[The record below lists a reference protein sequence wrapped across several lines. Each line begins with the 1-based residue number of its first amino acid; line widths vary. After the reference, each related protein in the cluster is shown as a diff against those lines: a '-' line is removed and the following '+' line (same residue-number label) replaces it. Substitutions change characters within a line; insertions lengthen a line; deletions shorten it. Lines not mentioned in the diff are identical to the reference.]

1 MQLLSIRL
9 SITVDPIVNML
20 LLLDVVVV
28 VVVVEVIRLDI
39 SSDVKQC

>member
-1 MQLLSIRL
+1 M
-9 SITVDPIVNML
+9 DPIVNML

-28 VVVVEVIRLDI
+28 VVVVVIKLDI